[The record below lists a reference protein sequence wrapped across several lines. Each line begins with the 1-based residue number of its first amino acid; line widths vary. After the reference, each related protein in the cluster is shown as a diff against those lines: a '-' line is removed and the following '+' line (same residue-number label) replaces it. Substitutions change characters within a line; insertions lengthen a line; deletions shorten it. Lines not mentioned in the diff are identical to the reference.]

1 MTDRRLVTRSE
12 AETVRLGRSLA
23 GELRAGDVVLLEGV
37 LGAGKT
43 ALARGIASG
52 LGVPEEEV
60 RSPTFT
66 LVNPYHGRMPVYH
79 VDLYRIDRERDL
91 DELGL
96 EEILG
101 TDGVA
106 IIEWAERL
114 AAWRPPHALVVRL
127 EDRGGSEREIVIE
140 DRRRASGGPY
150 STR

>member
-1 MTDRRLVTRSE
+1 MTDRRFVTKSE

-23 GELRAGDVVLLEGV
+23 GELRPGDVVLLEGV

-66 LVNPYHGRMPVYH
+66 LVNPYRGRIPVYH

-114 AAWRPPHALVVRL
+114 ASWRPPHALVARF

-140 DRRRASGGPY
+140 DRRQPSGGAW
-150 STR
+150 T

>member
-1 MTDRRLVTRSE
+1 MTDRHLVSKSE

-23 GELRAGDVVLLEGV
+23 AELQAGDVVLLEGV

-43 ALARGIASG
+43 ALARGIAAG

-66 LVNPYHGRMPVYH
+66 LVNPYQGRLPVYH
-79 VDLYRIDRERDL
+79 VDLYRIEKARDL

-106 IIEWAERL
+106 IVEWAERL
-114 AAWRPPHALVVRL
+114 ASWRPPHALVVRF
-127 EDRGGSEREIVIE
+127 EDRGGTERSIVLE
-140 DRRRASGGPY
+140 DRRQAGGAW
-150 STR
+150 S

>member
-1 MTDRRLVTRSE
+1 MEDRRLVTKSE

-23 GELRAGDVVLLEGV
+23 ADLRAGDVVLLEGV

-43 ALARGIASG
+43 ALSRGIASG

-66 LVNPYHGRMPVYH
+66 LVNPYRGRLPVYH
-79 VDLYRIDRERDL
+79 VDLYRIEAARDL

-106 IIEWAERL
+106 IVEWAERL
-114 AAWRPPHALVVRL
+114 AVWRPPYALVVRI
-127 EDRGGSEREIVIE
+127 EDRGGSEREIRIE
-140 DRRRASGGPY
+140 DRRRDSGGAW
-150 STR
+150 S

>member
-1 MTDRRLVTRSE
+1 MPERRLVTRSE
-12 AETVRLGRSLA
+12 AETVSLGRALA
-23 GELRAGDVVLLEGV
+23 AELGRGDVVLLEGV

-43 ALARGIASG
+43 ALARGLASG

-66 LVNPYHGRMPVYH
+66 LVNPYHGRLPVYH
-79 VDLYRIDRERDL
+79 VDLYRIEKPRDL

-106 IIEWAERL
+106 IVEWAERL
-114 AAWRPPHALVVRL
+114 GRWRPPHACVIRF
-127 EDRGGSEREIVIE
+127 EDRGDSERAIVIDD
-140 DRRRASGGPY
+140 DRSPGGAWAP
-150 STR
+150 

>member
-1 MTDRRLVTRSE
+1 MEDRHLVTKSE

-23 GELRAGDVVLLEGV
+23 ADLRAGDVVLLEGV

-43 ALARGIASG
+43 ALSRGIASG

-66 LVNPYHGRMPVYH
+66 LVNPYRGRLPVYH
-79 VDLYRIDRERDL
+79 VDLYRIEAARDL

-106 IIEWAERL
+106 IVEWAERL
-114 AAWRPPHALVVRL
+114 AVWRPPYALVVRI
-127 EDRGGSEREIVIE
+127 EDRGGSEREIRIE
-140 DRRRASGGPY
+140 DRRRDSGGAW
-150 STR
+150 S

>member
-1 MTDRRLVTRSE
+1 MEDRRLVTKSE

-23 GELRAGDVVLLEGV
+23 ADLRAGDVVLLEGV

-43 ALARGIASG
+43 ALSRGIASG

-66 LVNPYHGRMPVYH
+66 LVNPYRGRLPVYH
-79 VDLYRIDRERDL
+79 VDLYRIEAARDL

-106 IIEWAERL
+106 IVEWAERL
-114 AAWRPPHALVVRL
+114 AVWRPPYALVVRI
-127 EDRGGSEREIVIE
+127 EDRGGSEREIRIE
-140 DRRRASGGPY
+140 DLRRDSGGAW
-150 STR
+150 S

>member
-1 MTDRRLVTRSE
+1 MEDRRLVTKSE

-23 GELRAGDVVLLEGV
+23 ADLRAGDVVLLEGV

-43 ALARGIASG
+43 ALSRGIASG

-66 LVNPYHGRMPVYH
+66 LVNPYQGRLPVYH
-79 VDLYRIDRERDL
+79 VDLYRIDTARDL

-101 TDGVA
+101 TDGVD
-106 IIEWAERL
+106 RKS
-114 AAWRPPHALVVRL
+114 VV
-127 EDRGGSEREIVIE
+127 
-140 DRRRASGGPY
+140 
-150 STR
+150 

>member
-1 MTDRRLVTRSE
+1 MPERRLVTRSE
-12 AETVRLGRSLA
+12 ADTTALGRDLA
-23 GELRAGDVVLLEGV
+23 ADLRAGDVVLLEGV

-52 LGVPEEEV
+52 LGVPEDEV

-66 LVNPYHGRMPVYH
+66 LVNPYAGGRLPVYH
-79 VDLYRIDRERDL
+79 VDLYRIASARDL

-106 IIEWAERL
+106 IVEWAERL
-114 AAWRPPHALVVRL
+114 DRWRPPHALVIRF
-127 EDRGGSEREIVIE
+127 EDRGGSERSIVI
-140 DRRRASGGPY
+140 DDGRTAGGAWSP
-150 STR
+150 

>member
-1 MTDRRLVTRSE
+1 MSQRRLVTTSE
-12 AETVRLGRSLA
+12 AETIALGRSLA
-23 GELRAGDVVLLEGV
+23 AELRRGDVVLLEGV

-43 ALARGIASG
+43 ALARGLASG

-66 LVNPYHGRMPVYH
+66 LVNPYHGRLPVYH
-79 VDLYRIDRERDL
+79 VDLYRIEKPRDL

-106 IIEWAERL
+106 IVEWAERL
-114 AAWRPPHALVVRL
+114 GRWRPPHAYVIRF
-127 EDRGGSEREIVIE
+127 EDRGDSERAIVI
-140 DRRRASGGPY
+140 DDGRSPGGAWAS
-150 STR
+150 

>member
-1 MTDRRLVTRSE
+1 MPERRLVTRSE
-12 AETVRLGRSLA
+12 AETVSLGRALA
-23 GELRAGDVVLLEGV
+23 SELGRGDVVLLEGV

-43 ALARGIASG
+43 ALARGLASG

-66 LVNPYHGRMPVYH
+66 LVNPYAGRLPVYH
-79 VDLYRIDRERDL
+79 VDLYRIENPRDL
-91 DELGL
+91 EELGL

-114 AAWRPPHALVVRL
+114 GRWRPPHAYVVRF
-127 EDRGGSEREIVIE
+127 EDRGGSERAILIE
-140 DRRRASGGPY
+140 DGRAPGGAWA
-150 STR
+150 T

>member
-1 MTDRRLVTRSE
+1 MSQRRLVTISE
-12 AETVRLGRSLA
+12 AETVALGRSLA
-23 GELRAGDVVLLEGV
+23 PELRRGDVVLLEGV

-43 ALARGIASG
+43 ALARGLASG

-66 LVNPYHGRMPVYH
+66 LVNPYHGRLPVYH
-79 VDLYRIDRERDL
+79 VDLYRIEKARDL

-106 IIEWAERL
+106 IVEWAERL
-114 AAWRPPHALVVRL
+114 GRWRPPHPYVIRF
-127 EDRGGSEREIVIE
+127 EDRGDSERAIVIDDE
-140 DRRRASGGPY
+140 RSPGGAWAS
-150 STR
+150 

>member
-1 MTDRRLVTRSE
+1 MEDRRLVTKSE

-23 GELRAGDVVLLEGV
+23 ADLRAGDVVLREGV
-37 LGAGKT
+37 LCAGKT
-43 ALARGIASG
+43 ALSRGIASG

-66 LVNPYHGRMPVYH
+66 LVNPYQGRLPVYH
-79 VDLYRIDRERDL
+79 VDLYRIDTARDL

-106 IIEWAERL
+106 IVEWAERL
-114 AAWRPPHALVVRL
+114 AVWRPPYALVVRI
-127 EDRGGSEREIVIE
+127 EDRGGSEREIRIE
-140 DRRRASGGPY
+140 DRRRDSGGAW
-150 STR
+150 S

>member
-1 MTDRRLVTRSE
+1 MPERRLVTRSE
-12 AETVRLGRSLA
+12 AETVSLGRALA
-23 GELRAGDVVLLEGV
+23 AELGRGDVVLLEGV

-43 ALARGIASG
+43 ALARGLASG

-66 LVNPYHGRMPVYH
+66 LVNPYTGRLPVYH
-79 VDLYRIDRERDL
+79 VDLYRIDNPRDL
-91 DELGL
+91 EELGL

-114 AAWRPPHALVVRL
+114 GRWRPPHAYVVRF
-127 EDRGGSEREIVIE
+127 EDRGGSERAIVI
-140 DRRRASGGPY
+140 DDGRVPGGAWAS
-150 STR
+150 S

>member
-1 MTDRRLVTRSE
+1 MEDRRLVTKSE

-23 GELRAGDVVLLEGV
+23 ADLRAGDVVLLEGV

-43 ALARGIASG
+43 ALSRGIASG

-66 LVNPYHGRMPVYH
+66 LVNPYRGRLPVYH
-79 VDLYRIDRERDL
+79 VDLYRIDTERDL

-106 IIEWAERL
+106 IVEWAERL
-114 AAWRPPHALVVRL
+114 AAWRPPHALVVRI
-127 EDRGGSEREIVIE
+127 EDRGGSEREIRIE
-140 DRRRASGGPY
+140 DRRGDTGGAW
-150 STR
+150 S

>member
-1 MTDRRLVTRSE
+1 MTDRRLVTKSE

-23 GELRAGDVVLLEGV
+23 GELKAGDVVLLEGV

-66 LVNPYHGRMPVYH
+66 LVNPYRGRVPVYH
-79 VDLYRIDRERDL
+79 VDLYRIDKARDL

-114 AAWRPPHALVVRL
+114 ATWRPPHALVVRF

-140 DRRRASGGPY
+140 DRRQASGGAW
-150 STR
+150 S

>member
-1 MTDRRLVTRSE
+1 MEDRRLVTKSE

-23 GELRAGDVVLLEGV
+23 ADLRAGDVVLLEGV

-43 ALARGIASG
+43 ALSRGIASG

-66 LVNPYHGRMPVYH
+66 LVNPYQGRLPVYH
-79 VDLYRIDRERDL
+79 VDLYRIDTARDL

-106 IIEWAERL
+106 IVEWAERL
-114 AAWRPPHALVVRL
+114 AAWRPPHALVVRI
-127 EDRGGSEREIVIE
+127 EDRGGSEREIRIE
-140 DRRRASGGPY
+140 DRRRDSGGAW
-150 STR
+150 S

>member
-1 MTDRRLVTRSE
+1 MTSRRLVTKSE
-12 AETVRLGRSLA
+12 AETVRLGKSLA
-23 GELRAGDVVLLEGV
+23 AGLKAGDVVLLEGV

-66 LVNPYHGRMPVYH
+66 LVNPYRGRLPVYH
-79 VDLYRIDRERDL
+79 VDLYRIEGARDL

-106 IIEWAERL
+106 IVEWAERL
-114 AAWRPPHALVVRL
+114 AAWRPPHALIVRI
-127 EDRGGSEREIVIE
+127 EDRGGSERSIGIE
-140 DRRRASGGPY
+140 DRRLASGGAWP
-150 STR
+150 

>member
-1 MTDRRLVTRSE
+1 MEDRRLVTKSE

-23 GELRAGDVVLLEGV
+23 ADLRAGDVVLLEGV

-43 ALARGIASG
+43 ALSRGIASG

-66 LVNPYHGRMPVYH
+66 LVNPYQGRLPVYH
-79 VDLYRIDRERDL
+79 VDLYRIDTARDL

-106 IIEWAERL
+106 IVEWAERL
-114 AAWRPPHALVVRL
+114 AVWRPPYALVVRI
-127 EDRGGSEREIVIE
+127 EDRGGSEREIRIE
-140 DRRRASGGPY
+140 DRRRDFGGAW
-150 STR
+150 S

>member
-1 MTDRRLVTRSE
+1 MTDRRLVTKSE
-12 AETVRLGRSLA
+12 AETVRLGKSLA
-23 GELRAGDVVLLEGV
+23 ADLQAGDVVLLEGV

-43 ALARGIASG
+43 ALARGIAAG

-66 LVNPYHGRMPVYH
+66 LVNPYRGRLPVYH
-79 VDLYRIDRERDL
+79 VDLYRIEGARDL

-106 IIEWAERL
+106 IVEWAERL
-114 AAWRPPHALVVRL
+114 ASWRPPHALVVRF
-127 EDRGGSEREIVIE
+127 EDRGGSERSIVIE
-140 DRRRASGGPY
+140 DRRQASGGAW
-150 STR
+150 S

>member
-1 MTDRRLVTRSE
+1 MAERRLVTRSE
-12 AETVRLGRSLA
+12 AETTALGRSLA
-23 GELRAGDVVLLEGV
+23 ADLRRGDVVLLEGV

-43 ALARGIASG
+43 ALARGLAAG

-66 LVNPYHGRMPVYH
+66 LVNPYAGRLPVYH
-79 VDLYRIDRERDL
+79 VDLYRIVTPRDL

-106 IIEWAERL
+106 IVEWAERL
-114 AAWRPPHALVVRL
+114 HRWRPPHALVIRF
-127 EDRGGSEREIVIE
+127 EDRGGSERAVVIE
-140 DRRRASGGPY
+140 DARGSGGAW
-150 STR
+150 SA